1 MGKKVEHITP
11 TQAGQQQEND
21 DGRSYGGTSLGVF
34 TLIGDALVVSMWGHF
49 LGVGIFREGM

>member
-21 DGRSYGGTSLGVF
+21 GGRSYGVTSLSVF
-34 TLIGDALVVSMWGHF
+34 TLIWESFDSIDLRILFGC
-49 LGVGIFREGM
+49 